1 MANLVNRFFNAV
13 GYSPTKKE
21 RKRGSTALT
30 SVGRMNQDAATRRSA
45 IAEAEQPLFPH
56 RVKMQRLYLNTIE
69 NGYIKAC
76 VDRRKDLT
84 LLRKWEFKGPNG
96 EVDPK
101 LTAIFCKEVD
111 GRIMLR
117 EWFMNFISFTLDAE
131 FFGYSLI
138 YLGDVMDGVVTGT
151 EVEKRWLVSPDRK
164 VLSRFEYRTT
174 GTNFVDDN
182 EYKDSYVW
190 VDTPN
195 NLGTSCCGYGSFY
208 EVSVYEIML
217 RNIMRFNA
225 DYAEVNV
232 APFRQVKTSKT
243 EEAERAALYDAAV
256 NMASNGVAV
265 TDDDDEIIFHGTGGT
280 GTGYQAYGDFEQR
293 IEGKVSQII
302 LGHADAMKSIPG
314 KLGNDGEESPAQQA
328 LEDKQSR
335 DGDRVTA
342 IVNGVLFD
350 RLRSMGFNI
359 APGSTAIMLNDNEEN
374 ENATNMADLG
384 VKMKSA
390 GIQMDP
396 AYFTEKTGIPTIGEA
411 APLPPSK
418 TAPPLSDKMTN
429 RLKELYGG

>member
-1 MANLVNRFFNAV
+1 MANPITYFLNKV
-13 GYSPTKKE
+13 GIAPKTKE
-21 RKRGSTALT
+21 RKRATSAMT
-30 SVGRMNQDAATRRSA
+30 SVVRLNQDAATRREA

-101 LTAIFCKEVD
+101 LTAIFCQEVD

-117 EWFMNFISFTLDAE
+117 EWFLNFLSFVLDAE

-138 YLGDVMDGVVTGT
+138 YLGDVVDGVVNGT
-151 EVEKRWLVSPDRK
+151 EIEKRWLVSPDRK
-164 VLSRFEYRTT
+164 VFARYEHLTT
-174 GTNFVDDN
+174 GVNFIEDPL
-182 EYKDSYVW
+182 YKDSYVW

-225 DYAEVNV
+225 DYTEVNV
-232 APFRQVKTSKT
+232 APFRQVKTDKT
-243 EEAERAALYDAAV
+243 EEDERAELYNSAV
-256 NMASNGVAV
+256 NMANNGVAV
-265 TDDDDEIIFHGTGGT
+265 TDLDDEIIFHPSGGS
-280 GTGYQAYGDFEQR
+280 GTGYQAYGDFEER

-342 IVNGVLFD
+342 LVNGVLFD
-350 RLRSMGFNI
+350 RLRTMGFNI

-374 ENATNMADLG
+374 ENANNLVDLA

-390 GIQMDP
+390 GLQMTP
-396 AYFTEKTGIPTIGEA
+396 QHFTEKTGIPTQQETA
-411 APLPPSK
+411 TPPSNLGK
-418 TAPPLSDKMTN
+418 AQVEKMTN